1 MPRKAINLL
10 NCSKLIGCA
19 LYPFL
24 YLTSGTLAFLLGDQ
38 KNVRKYEQ
46 MTYRFNEWCREGGRT
61 PTTLRSADFE
71 SPKNTVSL

>member
-1 MPRKAINLL
+1 MPRKAMNLL

-46 MTYRFNEWCREGGRT
+46 MTYRFNEWCREGGSN
-61 PTTLRSADFE
+61 PHDLAIGGF
-71 SPKNTVSL
+71 